1 MDMCLMTIS
10 KSLQFVAKSFPVTAV
25 QNY

>member
-1 MDMCLMTIS
+1 MTIS
-10 KSLQFVAKSFPVTAV
+10 KLLQFVAKPFLVTAV